1 MFATRR
7 QFLEAVLPSALVW
20 TSTAGLAASLAAQNA
35 PPRRPPNAP
44 RPGVSP
50 FPESEPPDSLNP
62 DPRPMLKKNQEII
75 KRDAKR
81 LAELARQLE
90 EQIGKTD
97 AADVLSLDVIRT
109 AEQIEKLAKNI
120 KNLARG

>member
-1 MFATRR
+1 
-7 QFLEAVLPSALVW
+7 
-20 TSTAGLAASLAAQNA
+20 
-35 PPRRPPNAP
+35 
-44 RPGVSP
+44 
-50 FPESEPPDSLNP
+50 
-62 DPRPMLKKNQEII
+62 MLKKNQEII